1 MRIRDWS
8 SDVCSSDLGTQA
20 DLSGV
25 GESRARDAGDRGVQI
40 AVGEDDAGVLAAEFE
55 RHRAYAGGGRLHDRG
70 AGARLAGKGD
80 CIDVRML
87 GEVLAGAVRPEAVA
101 DLAPALRHPAIRA
114 NPRHQTSI
122 ATP

>member
-25 GESRARDAGDRGVQI
+25 GKSRARDAGDRGVQI

-70 AGARLAGKGD
+70 AGAPLAGKGD
-80 CIDVRML
+80 CIDVRMT
-87 GEVLAGAVRPEAVA
+87 GEVLAALGRASCWERVCQYVLISVVA
-101 DLAPALRHPAIRA
+101 GFLSKK
-114 NPRHQTSI
+114 N
-122 ATP
+122 